1 MSSFSVSQGSSTVQ
15 ISSDAAGFHKDSA
28 NRYYLNYSGLSSA
41 SDSFVISFADGASI
55 RLTDF
60 SEINNGASSNSQINV
75 IGIPASPEG
84 SFQSSFNII
93 GGQGWNG
100 TFDVY
105 DNSSNILLIDDY
117 RPQGNIFI
125 DNIYFEPFAQFGYS
139 SGSLTIQSP
148 YSPNLLA
155 SSWIES
161 SGLGTFSSGP
171 ASYIGGSGGTPNSQQ
186 YTSGGGANPWVFAL
200 TGVSS
205 EPICF
210 AKGTLISRSDGSE
223 LPIEAL
229 AVGDIVAT
237 SSGDLPIKWIG
248 RRTLHRRL
256 STLNQYKNF
265 IPVRIEA
272 GSLGANIPRKD
283 LLVSDC
289 HGICV
294 DGKIVN
300 ASFLVNQINIYKDA
314 DSNHPFQVDY
324 FHLEFEDEVM
334 VMANGAQACSYVNA
348 GNRRNFDNYMEFIS
362 RFINIESTVRSLVY
376 NSDRSVQS
384 AEGKKDRIIRSW
396 QVSESQCA

>member
-15 ISSDAAGFHKDSA
+15 ISSDAAGFTKEYT
-28 NRYYLNYSGLSSA
+28 NQYYLNDNGLSSN

-55 RLTDF
+55 RLSDF
-60 SEINNGASSNSQINV
+60 SAIPLVASRNDANV
-75 IGIPASPEG
+75 LGIPASPEG

-93 GGQGWNG
+93 GGERS
-100 TFDVY
+100 TSRFDVY
-105 DNSSNILLIDDY
+105 DNNSNLLLLDDY
-117 RPQGNIFI
+117 YPTNGT
-125 DNIYFEPFAQFGYS
+125 YWEPYAQFGYS
-139 SGSLTIQSP
+139 SGSLTIRSP
-148 YSPNLLA
+148 RAIAFFGSA
-155 SSWIES
+155 SINPT
-161 SGLGTFSSGP
+161 GLGTFSPAATSYVGGASGT
-171 ASYIGGSGGTPNSQQ
+171 AQNQ

-229 AVGDIVAT
+229 AVGDLVAT

-300 ASFLVNQINIYKDA
+300 ASFLVNQINIYKD
-314 DSNHPFQVDY
+314 DDGNYPFQVDY

-348 GNRRNFDNYMEFIS
+348 GNRRDFDNYAEFIS

-396 QVSESQCA
+396 QVSQSQCA